1 MLALLALTAAAQSPA
16 PTRPD
21 ADLILCT
28 TTSTEDSG
36 VLDTLVP
43 AFVPDAGT
51 SEASLGL
58 SGSPH

>member
-1 MLALLALTAAAQSPA
+1 MLMRSYLRRAVMLA
-16 PTRPD
+16 
-21 ADLILCT
+21 T

-51 SEASLGL
+51 SEASLSP